1 MLVPLFVL
9 LALVLVLVLSPLCHL
24 NLSPLCLL
32 HLPRM
37 PETLGLLLRRMLLVL
52 GALVAPCVNGGK

>member
-1 MLVPLFVL
+1 MLVLL
-9 LALVLVLVLSPLCHL
+9 LALALILVLAPLSLHP
-24 NLSPLCLL
+24 NLSPLLRLL

-37 PETLGLLLRRMLLVL
+37 PETLDLPLCRMSLVL